1 MCGIVGYVG
10 KRNAQDV
17 LLDGLE
23 KLEYRGYDSAGVA
36 LALEGGIRVVKSKG
50 RLAELRKRL
59 AVEALARSG
68 CGIGHTRWATH
79 GEPSDVNSH
88 PHSTPRV
95 SIVHNGIIENYG
107 VLKERLMAKG
117 YTFESE
123 TDTEVLVKLI
133 DSCYEGEPLKALRA
147 ALAMVRGSYAL
158 AVLFRDFPDT
168 LFAVKRESPLIVG
181 WGEEENFIASDIPA
195 LLKYTRRYSVLE
207 EGDMAV
213 VNADGIR
220 FYNEFAE
227 PVEREVLTA
236 NWDQEAAEKGG
247 YPHFMLKEINEQPAA
262 ITATVSPR
270 VENGLPDLR
279 VPELTDERLRRIG
292 TVHLVGCGTAMHA
305 GMVGKAAIE
314 ALARVPAQVEIASE
328 FRYRNPILRPE
339 DLVIIISQSG
349 ETSDTL
355 AALKLAKSR
364 GVPVLAIVNVVGSSI
379 ARAADYVMY
388 TYAGPEIAVASTKA
402 YMVQMCVLYLFALRL
417 AYARGMQTDAEIRR
431 LTAELLRAGE
441 VIKPRL
447 ADCEQI
453 KYLASRFVNTQS
465 CFFIGRGF
473 DYSLSLEGSLKLKE
487 ISYVHSD
494 AYAAGELKHGT
505 ISLVTDGVPVIA
517 LATQK
522 QVYEKTISNAKETKS
537 RGVPVLAIV
546 NVVGSSIA
554 RAADYVMYTYAG
566 PEIAVAS
573 TKAYMV
579 QMCVL
584 YLFALRL
591 AYARGMQTDAE
602 IRRLT
607 AELLRAGEVIKPR
620 LADCEQIKYLASRF
634 VNTQSCFFIGRG
646 FDYSLSLEGSL
657 KLKEISY
664 VHSDAYAAGELKH
677 GTISLVT
684 DGVPVIALATQ
695 KQVYE
700 KTISNAKETKSRGA
714 KVLLFT
720 TRDAV
725 VPDGVADYVVRLD
738 DYDDLLMPLQ
748 LIVPLQLF
756 AYYMAVL
763 RGCDVDKP
771 RNLAKSVTVE

>member
-10 KRNAQDV
+10 KRNAQNV

-50 RLAELRKRL
+50 RLAELRKKL
-59 AVEALARSG
+59 ELQALAESR

-107 VLKERLMAKG
+107 ILKERLIAKG

-133 DSCYEGEPLKALRA
+133 DNCYEGEPLKALHE
-147 ALAMVRGSYAL
+147 ALGMVRGSYAL
-158 AVLFRDFPDT
+158 AVLFKDFPDT
-168 LFAVKRESPLIVG
+168 VFAVKRESPLIVG
-181 WGEEENFIASDIPA
+181 WGEGENFVASDIPA
-195 LLKYTRRYSVLE
+195 LLKYTRKYSVLE
-207 EGDMAV
+207 EGDLAV
-213 VNADGIR
+213 VTAGSIQ

-236 NWDQEAAEKGG
+236 DWDMEAAEKGG

-279 VPELTDERLRRIG
+279 IPELSDEVLRGIG
-292 TVHLVGCGTAMHA
+292 TIHLVACGTAMHA

-314 ALARVPAQVEIASE
+314 ALARVPAEVDIASE
-328 FRYRNPILRPE
+328 FRYRNPILRPN

-379 ARAADYVMY
+379 ARAADHVLY

-402 YMVQMCVLYLFALRL
+402 YTVQMCVLYLFAFRL
-417 AYARGMQTDAEIRR
+417 ALARGEQTEAEIRR
-431 LTAELLRAGE
+431 LTAELLRANE

-505 ISLVTDGVPVIA
+505 ISLIT
-517 LATQK
+517 
-522 QVYEKTISNAKETKS
+522 E
-537 RGVPVLAIV
+537 
-546 NVVGSSIA
+546 
-554 RAADYVMYTYAG
+554 
-566 PEIAVAS
+566 
-573 TKAYMV
+573 
-579 QMCVL
+579 
-584 YLFALRL
+584 
-591 AYARGMQTDAE
+591 
-602 IRRLT
+602 
-607 AELLRAGEVIKPR
+607 
-620 LADCEQIKYLASRF
+620 
-634 VNTQSCFFIGRG
+634 
-646 FDYSLSLEGSL
+646 
-657 KLKEISY
+657 
-664 VHSDAYAAGELKH
+664 
-677 GTISLVT
+677 
-684 DGVPVIALATQ
+684 GVPVIALATQ

-720 TRDAV
+720 TKDAV
-725 VPDGVADYVVRLD
+725 VPEGVADYVVRLD

>member
-10 KRNAQDV
+10 KRNAQNV

-36 LALEGGIRVVKSKG
+36 LALDGGIRVVKSKG
-50 RLAELRKRL
+50 RLAELRKKL
-59 AVEALARSG
+59 ELQALAESG

-107 VLKERLMAKG
+107 ILKERLIAKG

-133 DSCYEGEPLKALRA
+133 DSCYEGEPLQAIHEALS
-147 ALAMVRGSYAL
+147 MVRGSYAL

-168 LFAVKRESPLIVG
+168 VFAVKRESPLIVG
-181 WGEEENFIASDIPA
+181 WGEGENFVASDIPA

-207 EGDMAV
+207 EGDLAV
-213 VNADGIR
+213 VTREGIR

-227 PVEREVLTA
+227 PVEREILTA
-236 NWDQEAAEKGG
+236 DWDMEAAEKGG

-279 VPELTDERLRRIG
+279 IPELSDEKLRDIG
-292 TVHLVGCGTAMHA
+292 TIHLVACGTAMHA

-314 ALARVPAQVEIASE
+314 TLARVPAEVDIASE
-328 FRYRNPILRPE
+328 FRYRDPILNKN

-379 ARAADYVMY
+379 ARAADYVLY

-417 AYARGMQTDAEIRR
+417 AYARGAQIEAETRR
-431 LTAELLRAGE
+431 LTAELLRASE

-505 ISLVTDGVPVIA
+505 ISLITDGVPVIA

-522 QVYEKTISNAKETKS
+522 K
-537 RGVPVLAIV
+537 
-546 NVVGSSIA
+546 
-554 RAADYVMYTYAG
+554 
-566 PEIAVAS
+566 
-573 TKAYMV
+573 
-579 QMCVL
+579 
-584 YLFALRL
+584 
-591 AYARGMQTDAE
+591 
-602 IRRLT
+602 
-607 AELLRAGEVIKPR
+607 
-620 LADCEQIKYLASRF
+620 
-634 VNTQSCFFIGRG
+634 
-646 FDYSLSLEGSL
+646 
-657 KLKEISY
+657 
-664 VHSDAYAAGELKH
+664 
-677 GTISLVT
+677 
-684 DGVPVIALATQ
+684 
-695 KQVYE
+695 VYE

-720 TRDAV
+720 TKDAV

>member
-133 DSCYEGEPLKALRA
+133 DSCYDGEPLKALRA

-537 RGVPVLAIV
+537 RG
-546 NVVGSSIA
+546 
-554 RAADYVMYTYAG
+554 
-566 PEIAVAS
+566 
-573 TKAYMV
+573 
-579 QMCVL
+579 
-584 YLFALRL
+584 
-591 AYARGMQTDAE
+591 
-602 IRRLT
+602 
-607 AELLRAGEVIKPR
+607 
-620 LADCEQIKYLASRF
+620 
-634 VNTQSCFFIGRG
+634 
-646 FDYSLSLEGSL
+646 
-657 KLKEISY
+657 
-664 VHSDAYAAGELKH
+664 
-677 GTISLVT
+677 
-684 DGVPVIALATQ
+684 
-695 KQVYE
+695 
-700 KTISNAKETKSRGA
+700 A

-720 TRDAV
+720 TQDAV

>member
-1 MCGIVGYVG
+1 MEVFCMCGIVGYVG
-10 KRNAQDV
+10 KRSAQDV

-36 LALEGGIRVVKSKG
+36 LALDGGIRVVKSKG
-50 RLAELRKRL
+50 RLTQLRQKL
-59 AVEALARSG
+59 AAQALAQSF

-107 VLKERLMAKG
+107 ILKERLMAKG
-117 YTFESE
+117 DTFESE

-133 DSCYEGEPLKALRA
+133 DSCYTGDPLRA
-147 ALAMVRGSYAL
+147 LQEALAKVRGSYAL
-158 AVLFRDFPDT
+158 AVLFRDRPDT
-168 LFAVKRESPLIVG
+168 IFAVKRESPLIVG
-181 WGEEENFIASDIPA
+181 WGEGENFVASDIPA

-213 VNADGIR
+213 CTAEGIR

-227 PVEREVLTA
+227 PVQRPVLTA
-236 NWDQEAAEKGG
+236 DWDMEAAEKGG
-247 YPHFMLKEINEQPAA
+247 YPHFMLKEINEQPTA

-270 VENGLPDLR
+270 VEDGMPDLR
-279 VPELTDERLRRIG
+279 IPQLTDEVLRSIG

-314 ALARVPAQVEIASE
+314 TLARVPAEVDIASE
-328 FRYRNPILRPE
+328 FRYRDPILNPN

-379 ARAADYVMY
+379 ARAADYVLY

-402 YMVQMCVLYLFALRL
+402 YMVQLCVLYLFALRL
-417 AYARGMQTDAEIRR
+417 AYARGRLSAAETRR
-431 LTAELLRAGE
+431 YTAQLLHAPEVVRA
-441 VIKPRL
+441 RL

-453 KYLASRFVNTQS
+453 KYLASRYMNTQS

-505 ISLVTDGVPVIA
+505 ISLITDGVPVIA

-522 QVYEKTISNAKETKS
+522 QVYEKTISNAKET
-537 RGVPVLAIV
+537 R
-546 NVVGSSIA
+546 
-554 RAADYVMYTYAG
+554 
-566 PEIAVAS
+566 
-573 TKAYMV
+573 
-579 QMCVL
+579 
-584 YLFALRL
+584 
-591 AYARGMQTDAE
+591 
-602 IRRLT
+602 
-607 AELLRAGEVIKPR
+607 
-620 LADCEQIKYLASRF
+620 
-634 VNTQSCFFIGRG
+634 
-646 FDYSLSLEGSL
+646 
-657 KLKEISY
+657 
-664 VHSDAYAAGELKH
+664 
-677 GTISLVT
+677 
-684 DGVPVIALATQ
+684 
-695 KQVYE
+695 
-700 KTISNAKETKSRGA
+700 SRGA
-714 KVLLFT
+714 RVLLFT
-720 TRDAV
+720 TKDAV
-725 VPDGVADYVVRLD
+725 VPEGVADAVVRLD
-738 DYDDLLMPLQ
+738 DYEDLLMPLQ

>member
-36 LALEGGIRVVKSKG
+36 LALAGDIRVVKSKG

-364 GVPVLAIVNVVGSSI
+364 GVPVLAIVNVV
-379 ARAADYVMY
+379 V
-388 TYAGPEIAVASTKA
+388 
-402 YMVQMCVLYLFALRL
+402 
-417 AYARGMQTDAEIRR
+417 
-431 LTAELLRAGE
+431 
-441 VIKPRL
+441 
-447 ADCEQI
+447 
-453 KYLASRFVNTQS
+453 
-465 CFFIGRGF
+465 
-473 DYSLSLEGSLKLKE
+473 
-487 ISYVHSD
+487 
-494 AYAAGELKHGT
+494 
-505 ISLVTDGVPVIA
+505 
-517 LATQK
+517 
-522 QVYEKTISNAKETKS
+522 
-537 RGVPVLAIV
+537 
-546 NVVGSSIA
+546 SSIA

>member
-1 MCGIVGYVG
+1 MCGIVGYAG
-10 KRNAQDV
+10 KRSAQDV

-36 LALEGGIRVVKSKG
+36 LAQEGGIRVVKSKG
-50 RLAELRKRL
+50 RLDALRQKL
-59 AVEALARSG
+59 AVQALAESS

-107 VLKERLMAKG
+107 ALKERLAARG

-133 DSCYEGEPLKALRA
+133 DSCYHGEPLQALHE
-147 ALAMVRGSYAL
+147 ALGMVRGSYAL
-158 AVLFRDFPDT
+158 AVLFKDFPDT
-168 LFAVKRESPLIVG
+168 IFAVKKESPLIVG
-181 WGEEENFIASDIPA
+181 WGEGENFVASDIPA
-195 LLKYTRRYSVLE
+195 LLKYTRDYSVLE
-207 EGDMAV
+207 EGDLAV
-213 VNADGIR
+213 VTAQGIR
-220 FYNEFAE
+220 FYNAFGE
-227 PVEREVLTA
+227 PVERQRLTA
-236 NWDQEAAEKGG
+236 DWDQEAAEKGG

-270 VENGLPDLR
+270 VEDGLPDLR
-279 VPELTDERLRRIG
+279 IPELTDERLRSIR
-292 TVHLVGCGTAMHA
+292 TVHLVACGTAMHA

-314 ALARVPAQVEIASE
+314 TLARVPAEVDIASE
-328 FRYRNPILRPE
+328 FRYRDPILNKD

-379 ARAADYVMY
+379 ARAADYILY

-402 YMVQMCVLYLFALRL
+402 YVVQMCVLYLFALRL
-417 AYARGMQTDAEIRR
+417 AYARGKLEEAETKR

-447 ADCEQI
+447 DDCEQI

-473 DYSLSLEGSLKLKE
+473 DYALSLEGSLKLKE

-505 ISLVTDGVPVIA
+505 ISLI
-517 LATQK
+517 
-522 QVYEKTISNAKETKS
+522 
-537 RGVPVLAIV
+537 
-546 NVVGSSIA
+546 
-554 RAADYVMYTYAG
+554 
-566 PEIAVAS
+566 
-573 TKAYMV
+573 
-579 QMCVL
+579 
-584 YLFALRL
+584 
-591 AYARGMQTDAE
+591 
-602 IRRLT
+602 
-607 AELLRAGEVIKPR
+607 
-620 LADCEQIKYLASRF
+620 
-634 VNTQSCFFIGRG
+634 
-646 FDYSLSLEGSL
+646 
-657 KLKEISY
+657 
-664 VHSDAYAAGELKH
+664 
-677 GTISLVT
+677 T

-714 KVLLFT
+714 RVILFT
-720 TRDAV
+720 TKDAV
-725 VPDGVADYVVRLD
+725 VPEGVADYIVRLD
-738 DYDDLLMPLQ
+738 EYEDLLMPLQ

>member
-10 KRNAQDV
+10 KRSAQDV

-36 LALEGGIRVVKSKG
+36 LAQEGGIRVVKSKG
-50 RLAELRKRL
+50 RLDALRQKL
-59 AVEALARSG
+59 AVQALAESS

-107 VLKERLMAKG
+107 ALKERLAARG

-133 DSCYEGEPLKALRA
+133 DSCYHGEPLQALRE
-147 ALAMVRGSYAL
+147 ALGMVRGSYAL
-158 AVLFRDFPDT
+158 AVLFKDFPDT
-168 LFAVKRESPLIVG
+168 IFAVKKESPLIVG
-181 WGEEENFIASDIPA
+181 WGEGENFVASDIPA
-195 LLKYTRRYSVLE
+195 LLKYTRDYSVLE
-207 EGDMAV
+207 EGDLAV
-213 VNADGIR
+213 VTAQGIR
-220 FYNEFAE
+220 FYNAFGE
-227 PVEREVLTA
+227 PVERQRLTA
-236 NWDQEAAEKGG
+236 DWDQEAAEKGG

-270 VENGLPDLR
+270 VEDGMPDLR
-279 VPELTDERLRRIG
+279 IPELTDERLRSIR
-292 TVHLVGCGTAMHA
+292 TVHLVACGTAMHA
-305 GMVGKAAIE
+305 GMVGKVAIE
-314 ALARVPAQVEIASE
+314 TLARVPAEVDIASE
-328 FRYRNPILRPE
+328 FRYRDPILNKD

-379 ARAADYVMY
+379 ARAADYILY

-402 YMVQMCVLYLFALRL
+402 YVVQMCVLYLFALRL
-417 AYARGMQTDAEIRR
+417 AYARGKLEEAETKR

-447 ADCEQI
+447 DDCEQI

-473 DYSLSLEGSLKLKE
+473 DYALSLEGSLKLKE

-505 ISLVTDGVPVIA
+505 ISLI
-517 LATQK
+517 
-522 QVYEKTISNAKETKS
+522 
-537 RGVPVLAIV
+537 
-546 NVVGSSIA
+546 
-554 RAADYVMYTYAG
+554 
-566 PEIAVAS
+566 
-573 TKAYMV
+573 
-579 QMCVL
+579 
-584 YLFALRL
+584 
-591 AYARGMQTDAE
+591 
-602 IRRLT
+602 
-607 AELLRAGEVIKPR
+607 
-620 LADCEQIKYLASRF
+620 
-634 VNTQSCFFIGRG
+634 
-646 FDYSLSLEGSL
+646 
-657 KLKEISY
+657 
-664 VHSDAYAAGELKH
+664 
-677 GTISLVT
+677 T

-714 KVLLFT
+714 RVILFT
-720 TRDAV
+720 TKDAV
-725 VPDGVADYVVRLD
+725 VPEGVADYIVRLD
-738 DYDDLLMPLQ
+738 EYEDLLMPLQ

>member
-181 WGEEENFIASDIPA
+181 WGEAENFIASDIPA

-494 AYAAGELKHGT
+494 AYAAG
-505 ISLVTDGVPVIA
+505 D
-517 LATQK
+517 
-522 QVYEKTISNAKETKS
+522 
-537 RGVPVLAIV
+537 
-546 NVVGSSIA
+546 
-554 RAADYVMYTYAG
+554 
-566 PEIAVAS
+566 
-573 TKAYMV
+573 
-579 QMCVL
+579 
-584 YLFALRL
+584 
-591 AYARGMQTDAE
+591 
-602 IRRLT
+602 
-607 AELLRAGEVIKPR
+607 
-620 LADCEQIKYLASRF
+620 
-634 VNTQSCFFIGRG
+634 
-646 FDYSLSLEGSL
+646 
-657 KLKEISY
+657 
-664 VHSDAYAAGELKH
+664 LKH

-720 TRDAV
+720 TQDAV